1 MNHAAATR
9 SAFAE
14 SLKLLRS
21 RRFGTFW
28 FASLLSS
35 IGTWAQQVAQP
46 WLLLTLGASSFL
58 VGLDSFAMSAP
69 IWLLTLPGG
78 VLADHADRR
87 RVIAGFQSVQMLC
100 PIVIVA
106 LLLAGIAHPWAI
118 IVVSLVVGITDAL
131 SMPSFSSIV
140 PSIVSHEQIPA
151 GLALNSTQFNVSR
164 IVGPALAGILMATV
178 GAIGCFI
185 VSAVSYVPFIG
196 IALWILPGKTVSGHA
211 PGSSPEQHP
220 FADLR
225 HVVGDAGLRGALLTA
240 FASGLLC
247 GPLII
252 FCPVLVKNVWHGS
265 AAQFSVAIGAFG
277 VGGLLGGVGLLGVD
291 PVRDRRKI
299 CAAAAALYGALLI
312 AIALN
317 PWAGA
322 LPVLFVVAGV
332 MMSVTNTSAN
342 TFVQSAAAANLRG
355 QAVSLFMLAS
365 RGGTALGG
373 LVTGLSAQMFGI
385 RNALFINGALA
396 VVAQLQI
403 GRIWRRHPPQL
414 AVRPWPWPTSPLRV
428 ALVILLPPASGR
440 SAVGVG

>member
-1 MNHAAATR
+1 LNHAAAAR
-9 SAFAE
+9 KAFAV
-14 SLKLLRS
+14 SLQLLRT

-35 IGTWAQQVAQP
+35 VGTWAQQVAEP

-69 IWLLTLPGG
+69 IWVLTLPGG
-78 VLADHADRR
+78 VLADHSDRR
-87 RVIAGFQSVQMLC
+87 RVIAGFQSIQMLC

-106 LLLAGIAHPWAI
+106 MLLAGIAHPWAI
-118 IVVSLVVGITDAL
+118 IALSLVVGITDAL

-140 PSIVSHEQIPA
+140 PSIVTHEQIPA

-164 IVGPALAGILMATV
+164 IVGPAIAGVLMATV

-196 IALWILPGKTVSGHA
+196 IALWILPRQKRARSG
-211 PGSSPEQHP
+211 PRPPTGQHP
-220 FADLR
+220 FADLGIVLR
-225 HVVGDAGLRGALLTA
+225 DAGLRGALLTA
-240 FASGLLC
+240 LASGVLC

-252 FCPVLVKNVWHGS
+252 FCPVLVRDIWHGS

-291 PVRDRRKI
+291 PARDRRAI
-299 CAAAAALYGALLI
+299 CAAFAVLYGVLI
-312 AIALN
+312 VAIALD
-317 PWAGA
+317 PWALL

-332 MMSVTNTSAN
+332 AMSVTNTSAN
-342 TFVQSAAAANLRG
+342 TYVQSAAAANLRG

-365 RGGTALGG
+365 RGGTALGA
-373 LVTGLSAQMFGI
+373 LATGLTVGIFGI
-385 RNALFINGALA
+385 REALFINGALA
-396 VVAQLQI
+396 VVAQVLIMRMWSRQSS
-403 GRIWRRHPPQL
+403 L
-414 AVRPWPWPTSPLRV
+414 ASP
-428 ALVILLPPASGR
+428 
-440 SAVGVG
+440 

>member
-1 MNHAAATR
+1 VDHEAAAR
-9 SAFAE
+9 SAFAQ
-14 SLKLLRS
+14 SLQLLRT

-46 WLLLTLGASSFL
+46 WLLLSLGASSFL

-69 IWLLTLPGG
+69 MWLLTLPGG

-87 RVIAGFQSVQMLC
+87 RVIAGFQSLQMLC

-118 IVVSLVVGITDAL
+118 ILISLVVGITDAL

-140 PSIVSHEQIPA
+140 PSIVTHEQIPS

-196 IALWILPGKTVSGHA
+196 IALWILPRRSASQRAAEHLTR
-211 PGSSPEQHP
+211 EHP
-220 FADLR
+220 FAGLR
-225 HVVGDAGLRGALLTA
+225 DVLRDAGLRGALLTA
-240 FASGLLC
+240 LTTGVLC
-247 GPLII
+247 GPLIT
-252 FCPVLVKNVWHGS
+252 FCPVLVRNIWHGS
-265 AAQFSVAIGAFG
+265 AAQFSLAIGAFG
-277 VGGLLGGVGLLGVD
+277 VGGLLGGIGLLGVD
-291 PVRDRRKI
+291 AARDRRWI
-299 CAAAAALYGALLI
+299 CVAFALLYGLILI

-317 PWAGA
+317 PWAQVLPA
-322 LPVLFVVAGV
+322 LLVLAGIA
-332 MMSVTNTSAN
+332 MSVTNTSAN
-342 TFVQSAAAANLRG
+342 TFIQSAAATGLRG

-365 RGGTALGG
+365 RGGTALGA
-373 LVTGLSAQMFGI
+373 LATGVSVELFGI
-385 RNALFINGALA
+385 RNALCINGAIAVLA
-396 VVAQLQI
+396 QVQ
-403 GRIWRRHPPQL
+403 IWRSWRGS
-414 AVRPWPWPTSPLRV
+414 AGT
-428 ALVILLPPASGR
+428 LLH
-440 SAVGVG
+440 

>member
-1 MNHAAATR
+1 MNHEAEAR
-9 SAFAE
+9 KAFAQ
-14 SLKLLRS
+14 SLQLLRT

-46 WLLLTLGASSFL
+46 WLLLSLGASSFL

-69 IWLLTLPGG
+69 LWLLTLPGG
-78 VLADHADRR
+78 VLADRADRR
-87 RVIAGFQSVQMLC
+87 RVIAGFQSLQMLC

-106 LLLAGIAHPWAI
+106 LLLGGIAHPWAI
-118 IVVSLVVGITDAL
+118 IAMSLVVGITDAL

-140 PSIVSHEQIPA
+140 PSIVTHDQIPA

-196 IALWILPGKTVSGHA
+196 IALWILPRQTPKSRA
-211 PGSSPEQHP
+211 PGGVMGQHP
-220 FADLR
+220 FVGLSR
-225 HVVGDAGLRGALLTA
+225 VVRDTGLRSALLTA
-240 FASGLLC
+240 LASGALC
-247 GPLII
+247 GPLIT

-265 AAQFSVAIGAFG
+265 AVQFSVAIGAFG

-291 PVRDRRKI
+291 PALDRRKI
-299 CAAAAALYGALLI
+299 CAGFAVLYGVLLM

-317 PWAGA
+317 PWLSL
-322 LPVLFVVAGV
+322 LPVLLVVAGV
-332 MMSVTNTSAN
+332 TMSVTNTSAN

-365 RGGTALGG
+365 RGGMALGA
-373 LVTGLSAQMFGI
+373 LATGLSVELFGI
-385 RNALFINGALA
+385 RSALFINGALA
-396 VVAQLQI
+396 VAAQVQI
-403 GRIWRRHPPQL
+403 GRRWRR
-414 AVRPWPWPTSPLRV
+414 
-428 ALVILLPPASGR
+428 PPARMGH
-440 SAVGVG
+440 

>member
-1 MNHAAATR
+1 LDHAAAAR
-9 SAFAE
+9 NAFAE
-14 SLKLLRS
+14 SLKLLRT

-35 IGTWAQQVAQP
+35 VGTWAQQVAQP

-78 VLADHADRR
+78 VLADHGDRR
-87 RVIAGFQSVQMLC
+87 RIIAGFQSLQMLC
-100 PIVIVA
+100 PIVIVI
-106 LLLAGIAHPWAI
+106 LLLAGMARPWAI
-118 IVVSLVVGITDAL
+118 ILISLVVGITDAL

-140 PSIVSHEQIPA
+140 PSIVTHDQIPA
-151 GLALNSTQFNVSR
+151 GLALNSTQYNVSR

-196 IALWILPGKTVSGHA
+196 IALWILPRKMRNRHRPDGLT
-211 PGSSPEQHP
+211 EQHP
-220 FADLR
+220 FAGLR
-225 HVVGDAGLRGALLTA
+225 NVARDAGLRGALLTA
-240 FASGLLC
+240 LASGVLC
-247 GPLII
+247 GPLIT

-265 AAQFSVAIGAFG
+265 AAQFSVAVGAFG

-291 PVRDRRKI
+291 ATRDRRKI
-299 CAAAAALYGALLI
+299 CAAFAVLYGIILM

-317 PWAGA
+317 PWASV
-322 LPVLFVVAGV
+322 LPGLLVVAGV
-332 MMSVTNTSAN
+332 TMSVTNTSAN

-365 RGGTALGG
+365 RGGTALGA
-373 LVTGLSAQMFGI
+373 LATGLSVEFLGI

-396 VVAQLQI
+396 VVAQVQI
-403 GRIWRRHPPQL
+403 GRMWRRRAAL
-414 AVRPWPWPTSPLRV
+414 TSQ
-428 ALVILLPPASGR
+428 
-440 SAVGVG
+440 

>member
-1 MNHAAATR
+1 MNQAAAAR
-9 SAFAE
+9 RAFAE
-14 SLKLLRS
+14 SLKLLRT
-21 RRFGTFW
+21 RQFGTFW

-35 IGTWAQQVAQP
+35 VGTWAQQVAQP

-100 PIVIVA
+100 PILIVA
-106 LLLAGIAHPWAI
+106 LLLAGIAHPWEI
-118 IVVSLVVGITDAL
+118 IATSLVVGITDAL

-140 PSIVSHEQIPA
+140 PSIVTHDQIPA

-164 IVGPALAGILMATV
+164 IAGPAIAGILMATV

-196 IALWILPGKTVSGHA
+196 IALWILPRHTASRRPAGGNVG
-211 PGSSPEQHP
+211 QHS

-225 HVVGDAGLRGALLTA
+225 HVVRDRGLRGALLTA
-240 FASGLLC
+240 LTSGVLC

-252 FCPVLVKNVWHGS
+252 FCPVLIKNVWHGS

-277 VGGLLGGVGLLGVD
+277 IGGLLGGVGLLGVD
-291 PVRDRRKI
+291 PTRDRRKI
-299 CAAAAALYGALLI
+299 CATAATLYGTVLV
-312 AIALN
+312 AIALD
-317 PWAGA
+317 PWMGA
-322 LPVLFVVAGV
+322 VPVLFVVAGV
-332 MMSVTNTSAN
+332 MMSLTNTSAN
-342 TFVQSAAAANLRG
+342 TFVQSAAAPNLRG

-373 LVTGLSAQMFGI
+373 LATGLSVEMFGI
-385 RNALFINGALA
+385 RNALFIDGALA
-396 VVAQLQI
+396 VMAQLLI
-403 GRIWRRHPPQL
+403 GRMWRGHPG
-414 AVRPWPWPTSPLRV
+414 
-428 ALVILLPPASGR
+428 PASG
-440 SAVGVG
+440 AIV

>member
-1 MNHAAATR
+1 LDHEAAAR
-9 SAFAE
+9 NAFAE
-14 SLKLLRS
+14 SLKLLRT

-35 IGTWAQQVAQP
+35 VGTWAQQVAQP
-46 WLLLTLGASSFL
+46 WLLLSLGASSFL

-87 RVIAGFQSVQMLC
+87 RVIAGFQSLQMLC
-100 PIVIVA
+100 PIVIVI
-106 LLLAGIAHPWAI
+106 LLLAGMARPWAI
-118 IVVSLVVGITDAL
+118 ILISLVVGITDAL

-140 PSIVSHEQIPA
+140 PSIVTHDQIPA
-151 GLALNSTQFNVSR
+151 GLALNSTQYNVSR

-196 IALWILPGKTVSGHA
+196 IALWILPRQTVNRRVPDRLTG
-211 PGSSPEQHP
+211 QHP
-220 FADLR
+220 FAGLR
-225 HVVGDAGLRGALLTA
+225 NVVRDAGLRGALLTA
-240 FASGLLC
+240 LASGVLC
-247 GPLII
+247 GPLIT

-291 PVRDRRKI
+291 PTRDRRKI
-299 CAAAAALYGALLI
+299 CAGFAVLYGVILVAI
-312 AIALN
+312 AIN
-317 PWAGA
+317 PWASL
-322 LPVLFVVAGV
+322 LPGLLVVAGV
-332 MMSVTNTSAN
+332 SMSVTNTSAN
-342 TFVQSAAAANLRG
+342 TFVQSAAAVNLRG

-365 RGGTALGG
+365 RGGTALGA
-373 LVTGLSAQMFGI
+373 LATGLSVEIFGI

-396 VVAQLQI
+396 VVTQVQI
-403 GRIWRRHPPQL
+403 GRMWRRQ
-414 AVRPWPWPTSPLRV
+414 PTIQPR
-428 ALVILLPPASGR
+428 
-440 SAVGVG
+440 

>member
-1 MNHAAATR
+1 LNHDAAAPH
-9 SAFAE
+9 AFTE
-14 SLKLLRS
+14 SLKLLRT

-69 IWLLTLPGG
+69 IWVLTLPGG

-87 RVIAGFQSVQMLC
+87 RVIAGFQSIQMLC

-106 LLLAGIAHPWAI
+106 LLLGGIAHPWAI
-118 IVVSLVVGITDAL
+118 IAMSLIVGITDAL

-140 PSIVSHEQIPA
+140 PSIVTHDQIPA

-178 GAIGCFI
+178 GAIGCFV

-196 IALWILPGKTVSGHA
+196 IAFWILPRQTARRRVPAGLTG
-211 PGSSPEQHP
+211 QHP
-220 FADLR
+220 FAGLR
-225 HVVGDAGLRGALLTA
+225 NIVRDAGLRGALLTA
-240 FASGLLC
+240 LSSGVLC
-247 GPLII
+247 GPLIT

-291 PVRDRRKI
+291 PRSDRRKI
-299 CAAAAALYGALLI
+299 CAAFAVLYGVLLI

-317 PWAGA
+317 PWASV
-322 LPVLFVVAGV
+322 LPGLFVLAGV
-332 MMSVTNTSAN
+332 AMSVTNTSAN

-365 RGGTALGG
+365 RGGTALGA
-373 LVTGLSAQMFGI
+373 LATGLSVELFGI

-396 VVAQLQI
+396 VAAQVQI
-403 GRIWRRHPPQL
+403 GRLWRRQ
-414 AVRPWPWPTSPLRV
+414 
-428 ALVILLPPASGR
+428 PAITIH
-440 SAVGVG
+440 

>member
-1 MNHAAATR
+1 MNQAAAAR

-14 SLKLLRS
+14 SLKLLRT
-21 RRFGTFW
+21 RQFGTFW

-35 IGTWAQQVAQP
+35 VGTWAQQVAQP

-100 PIVIVA
+100 PVVIVA
-106 LLLAGIAHPWAI
+106 LLLAGIAHPWEI
-118 IVVSLVVGITDAL
+118 IATSLVVGITDAL

-140 PSIVSHEQIPA
+140 PSIVTHEQIPA

-164 IVGPALAGILMATV
+164 IAGPAIAGILMSTV

-196 IALWILPGKTVSGHA
+196 IALWILPRHTANRRA
-211 PGSSPEQHP
+211 PGGNVGQHP

-225 HVVGDAGLRGALLTA
+225 NVVRDSGLRGALLA
-240 FASGLLC
+240 ALASGVLC
-247 GPLII
+247 GPLIV

-277 VGGLLGGVGLLGVD
+277 IGGLLGGVGLLGVD
-291 PVRDRRKI
+291 PTRDRRKI
-299 CAAAAALYGALLI
+299 CATAATLYGAVLI

-317 PWAGA
+317 PWGSV
-322 LPVLFVVAGV
+322 LPMLFVVAGV
-332 MMSVTNTSAN
+332 MMSLTNTSAN
-342 TFVQSAAAANLRG
+342 TYVQSAAAPNLRG

-373 LVTGLSAQMFGI
+373 LATGLSVEMFGI
-385 RNALFINGALA
+385 RNALFIDGALA
-396 VVAQLQI
+396 VMAQLLI
-403 GRIWRRHPPQL
+403 GRMWRRQPGP
-414 AVRPWPWPTSPLRV
+414 V
-428 ALVILLPPASGR
+428 SG
-440 SAVGVG
+440 AMV

>member
-1 MNHAAATR
+1 LDHAAAAR
-9 SAFAE
+9 NAFTE
-14 SLKLLRS
+14 SLKLLRT

-35 IGTWAQQVAQP
+35 VGTWAQQVAQP

-78 VLADHADRR
+78 VLADHGDRR
-87 RVIAGFQSVQMLC
+87 RIIAGFQSLQMLC
-100 PIVIVA
+100 PIVIVI
-106 LLLAGIAHPWAI
+106 LLLAGMARPWAI
-118 IVVSLVVGITDAL
+118 ILISLVVGITDAL

-140 PSIVSHEQIPA
+140 PSIVTHDQIPA
-151 GLALNSTQFNVSR
+151 GLALNSTQYNVSR

-196 IALWILPGKTVSGHA
+196 IALWILPRKMRNRHGPDGLT
-211 PGSSPEQHP
+211 EQHP
-220 FADLR
+220 FAGLR
-225 HVVGDAGLRGALLTA
+225 NVARDAGLRGALLTA
-240 FASGLLC
+240 LASGVLC
-247 GPLII
+247 GPLIT

-265 AAQFSVAIGAFG
+265 AAQFSVAVGAFG

-291 PVRDRRKI
+291 ATRDRRKI
-299 CAAAAALYGALLI
+299 CAAFAVLYGTILM

-317 PWAGA
+317 PWASL
-322 LPVLFVVAGV
+322 LPGLLVVAGV
-332 MMSVTNTSAN
+332 TMSVTNTSAN

-365 RGGTALGG
+365 RGGTALGA
-373 LVTGLSAQMFGI
+373 LATGLSVEFLGI
-385 RNALFINGALA
+385 RNALFINGTLA
-396 VVAQLQI
+396 VVAQVQI
-403 GRIWRRHPPQL
+403 GRMWRR
-414 AVRPWPWPTSPLRV
+414 RP
-428 ALVILLPPASGR
+428 ALTNQ
-440 SAVGVG
+440 